1 MSEPGFVAKVLA
13 NGAERVRPIAQD
25 TVNKVKKRM
34 GLYTA

>member
-13 NGAERVRPIAQD
+13 NGAERVKPMAQG
-25 TVNKVKKRM
+25 TVNKVKKAM